1 MDGIKSI
8 RLQPIY
14 HLHNAQLYGYEVLS
28 EISPATDNEQWFHQ
42 QSANYLLALH
52 QWQIQQLKALSIK
65 GKLFLNLPFAALQ
78 LPAIEKQLVEETR
91 DTIIELQDPE
101 TLLTMNAV
109 QIMKFRQQL
118 AKLSIAGF
126 TLWLDDYRPEYSAI
140 LNLLNWQF
148 GGIKIE
154 RQVFQMQRNSPNML
168 NDLVS
173 HARRYGKK
181 ILIEGIETEE
191 DLFTVLQSSADLAQ
205 GFLWSELRIP
215 VSD

>member
-14 HLHNAQLYGYEVLS
+14 DLHNAQLYGYEVLS
-28 EISPATDNEQWFHQ
+28 EISPATDNERWFHQ
-42 QSANYLLALH
+42 QSANQLLALH
-52 QWQIQQLKALSIK
+52 QWQIQQLQALSIK
-65 GKLFLNLPFAALQ
+65 NKLFLNLPLAALQ
-78 LPAIEKQLVEETR
+78 LPEIDKQLVEGTR

-109 QIMKFRQQL
+109 QILKFRQQL

-126 TLWLDDYRPEYSAI
+126 TIWLDDYRPEYSPI
-140 LNLLNWQF
+140 LNLLNWRF
-148 GGIKIE
+148 GGVKIE
-154 RQVFQMQRNSPNML
+154 RQVFQMHRNSPDML
-168 NDLVS
+168 IDLVS

-181 ILIEGIETEE
+181 IVIEGIETEE

>member
-1 MDGIKSI
+1 MDEIKSI

-14 HLHNAQLYGYEVLS
+14 NLLNAQLYGYEVLS
-28 EISPATDNEQWFHQ
+28 EISAATDNEQWFHQ

-65 GKLFLNLPFAALQ
+65 GKLFLNLPLAALQ
-78 LPAIEKQLVEETR
+78 LPEIEKQLGEETR

-109 QIMKFRQQL
+109 QIMKLRQQL
-118 AKLSIAGF
+118 AKLTIAGF
-126 TLWLDDYRPEYSAI
+126 TVWLDDYRPEYNAI

-154 RQVFQMQRNSPNML
+154 RQVFQMQRYSPSML
-168 NDLVS
+168 SELVS
-173 HARRYGKK
+173 HVRRYGKK

-205 GFLWSELRIP
+205 GFFWSELYIP
-215 VSD
+215 VSN